1 MHILFVHKSFPAQ
14 FGHIAHYLVK
24 RGGFECTFTCEQPQQ
39 QAEQFSVMVAP
50 GAPPVTQEFPAQMVS
65 GIRIIPY
72 KLKGGATKDVHYCSR
87 TFENGVWHA
96 HAVYE
101 AMKAHPEVKPD
112 LIVGHSG
119 FGSTLWLAD
128 LYDCPIINYFE
139 YYYFSRNSDM
149 DFRPEFPCSELDILR
164 ARTRNAMILLDLQ
177 NCAAGYSPTAWQRS
191 LFPTEYQYKIETIFD
206 GIDREL
212 WHRRQVPRR
221 IGNRDIPPET
231 RIVTY
236 VSRGLESM
244 RGFDIF
250 MKVAKRICDVRRDV
264 IFIVVGSDRVCYGG
278 DLRHV
283 QAATFKEHVLSQDHY
298 DLSRFMFTGPIPS
311 PLLAEVL
318 SLSDLHIYL
327 TVPFVLSWSLM
338 DSLAC
343 GCTVLASD
351 TAPVREVIQHEQ
363 NGLLAGFYD
372 VDGLTRQALRVLED
386 PEKHRP
392 LGQTGMRLIDESYS
406 LERKLPQMLDLYER
420 TIQRHRQGV
429 QQQLPV

>member
-24 RGGFECTFTCEQPQQ
+24 RGGFECTFCCEQPQQ
-39 QAEQFSVMVAP
+39 GQEQASLTVSPTGTEVKQL
-50 GAPPVTQEFPAQMVS
+50 PPVQMVS

-72 KLKGGATKDVHYCSR
+72 RLRGGATKDVHYCSR
-87 TFENGVWHA
+87 TFENAVWHT

-101 AMKAHPEVKPD
+101 ALKAHPEVKPD

-119 FGSTLWLAD
+119 FGSTLYLAE

-139 YYYFSRNSDM
+139 YYYFARNSDM

-164 ARTRNAMILLDLQ
+164 APTRNAMILLDLQ
-177 NCAAGYSPTAWQRS
+177 ACAAGYSPTRWQRS
-191 LFPTEYQYKIETIFD
+191 LFPKEYQYKIETIFD
-206 GIDREL
+206 GIDREQ

-221 IGNRDIPPET
+221 IGKRDIPPDT

-250 MKVAKRICDVRRDV
+250 MKVAKRICDARSDV
-264 IFIVVGSDRVCYGG
+264 VFAVVGSDRVCYGG

-283 QAATFKEHVLSQDHY
+283 KEATFREHVLAQDDY
-298 DLSRFMFTGPIPS
+298 DLSRFIFTGPVPS
-311 PLLAEVL
+311 SQLAEIF

-351 TAPVREVIQHEQ
+351 TAPVLEVIQHERT
-363 NGLLAGFYD
+363 GLLAGFYD
-372 VDGLTRQALRVLED
+372 VDGLTREALRVLDD
-386 PEKHRP
+386 PEQYRA
-392 LGQTGMRLIDESYS
+392 LGEAGVKLIDESYS
-406 LERKLPQMLDLYER
+406 LEKKLPEMLDLYER
-420 TIQRHRQGV
+420 RLQRRK
-429 QQQLPV
+429 